1 MSFNIMD
8 AVKGQ
13 INDQLVGQI
22 GGLLGE
28 SPDKTRSAI
37 DGALPALL
45 AGIGD
50 AAQEPAGA
58 DTLFNLVDNQ
68 DDGLLDNI
76 GSMIGNNQSSSLIE
90 AGTKGLGSLMGNKGC
105 LLYTSPSPRDS

>member
-76 GSMIGNNQSSSLIE
+76 SFCVFLFDYLLLLMNSVFFLIRRRHVLFIF
-90 AGTKGLGSLMGNKGC
+90 K
-105 LLYTSPSPRDS
+105 